1 MSLGPA
7 EILVILVIAL
17 VVFGPSRL
25 PEVSRQVGGAM
36 REFRRVQG
44 TVRRELADTLR
55 DESDVPRRP
64 GAPSA
69 SSASQEP
76 DHDDVRPSP
85 EPVDRGF
92 EGPPGSF
99 N

>member
-25 PEVSRQVGGAM
+25 PEVSRQVGGAL
-36 REFRRVQG
+36 REIRKVQG
-44 TVRRELADTLR
+44 TVRRELNETLR
-55 DESDVPRRP
+55 DETEVPRRP
-64 GAPSA
+64 GAA
-69 SSASQEP
+69 SPANEADR
-76 DHDDVRPSP
+76 DHDDTRPPP

-99 N
+99 S